1 MPSTSTARETD
12 PGGPATTAAPRPVLV
27 VGADPATRGLLD
39 EWLAAEGW
47 SVACDAHAADCALA
61 IVDVPYPR
69 DSGLE
74 LLRRVTA
81 EHPGTP
87 VLAISATFFSTVA
100 RCGPCARA
108 LGVAGVLPKPL
119 TREALLAAV
128 RELARRAP

>member
-1 MPSTSTARETD
+1 MPSTSTARETRAA
-12 PGGPATTAAPRPVLV
+12 GPAPQAGPRPVLV
-27 VGADPATRGLLD
+27 VGADPATRELLD
-39 EWLAAEGW
+39 EWLAADGW
-47 SVACDAHAADCALA
+47 AVVGDAQATDCALA

-74 LLRRVTA
+74 LLRRVTR

-87 VLAISATFFSTVA
+87 LLAISATFFSTVA

-119 TREALLAAV
+119 AREALLAAV